1 MGIWGPTAV
10 CCIPP
15 CLRGCSLTQGMVSL
29 NKKPALLVTVLQ
41 GRRKFGNEAGMCWFG
56 MDTAVSILNQRPL
69 SPVTLTPALTGSDI
83 SSPRH
88 HLEEN
93 AHMSLSQQ
101 QSHLSYQ
108 QGLLLMA
115 LQAGTRSQRG
125 WEAFWA
131 AWSPASLH
139 QPQELPQRCSS
150 GPNTQ
155 KTHESFSRSCICAK
169 CLEKNPRNQ
178 GRSMPWLTPPTG

>member
-1 MGIWGPTAV
+1 
-10 CCIPP
+10 
-15 CLRGCSLTQGMVSL
+15 
-29 NKKPALLVTVLQ
+29 
-41 GRRKFGNEAGMCWFG
+41 MCWFG

-83 SSPRH
+83 SSPWH

-101 QSHLSYQ
+101 QSHISYQ

-131 AWSPASLH
+131 AWSPANLH
-139 QPQELPQRCSS
+139 QPQELPRRCSS

-155 KTHESFSRSCICAK
+155 KTHESFSRSCVCAK
-169 CLEKNPRNQ
+169 CLEKKPKKSGQVDALADTTHRVKSSQ
-178 GRSMPWLTPPTG
+178 LAGSSGGPKAASTAGLAGQEGFSVFQSQAGVILP